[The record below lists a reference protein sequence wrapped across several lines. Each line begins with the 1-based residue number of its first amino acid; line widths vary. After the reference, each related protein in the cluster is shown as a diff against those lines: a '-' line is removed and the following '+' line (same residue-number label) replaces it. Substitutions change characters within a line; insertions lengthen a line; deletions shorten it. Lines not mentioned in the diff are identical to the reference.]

1 MKQGNLVILAA
12 GIASR
17 MRKPSQASLD
27 PIVARD
33 ADEKTKSMIGLGK
46 QHRPFLDYLLHNALQ
61 AGYVDVVIV
70 VGEQD
75 RSIHA
80 YYGEKDR
87 GNTYHGL
94 SVGYAVQRIPEG
106 RRKPVGTADALLQGL
121 LARPDWAGQ
130 QLTVCNSDNLYPV
143 HALRLIRES
152 HSPCALIDFDRDAL
166 EFEQE
171 RIEHFAILITRPDG
185 KLLEITEKPSP
196 AVVERA
202 RDTTGRIGV
211 SMNLFRFSYDL
222 ILPYLKAVPP
232 HPVRHEKELPS
243 AVMLM
248 LRDHPDA
255 MEAIRLS
262 EHVPDLTYRGDI
274 AQVQKFL
281 DREFPQGP
289 FSATG

>member
-1 MKQGNLVILAA
+1 MSQGNLVVLAA

-17 MRKPSQASLD
+17 MRKPSQGSLD
-27 PIVARD
+27 PVTARD

-46 QHRPFLDYLLHNALQ
+46 KHRPFLDYLLHNAHR

-75 RSIHA
+75 RSIRG

-87 GNTYHGL
+87 ANQYHGL
-94 SVGYAVQRIPEG
+94 SISYAVQRIPEG
-106 RRKPVGTADALLQGL
+106 RRKPLGTADALLQGL
-121 LARPDWAGQ
+121 LARPDWEGQ
-130 QLTVCNSDNLYPV
+130 KVTVCNSDNLYSER
-143 HALRLIRES
+143 ALCLIRES

-171 RIEHFAILITRPDG
+171 RIEQFAILITRPDG
-185 KLLEITEKPSP
+185 KLLGITEKPSP
-196 AVVERA
+196 TTVERA
-202 RDTTGRIGV
+202 RDASGRIGV

-222 ILPYLKAVPP
+222 ILPFLKEVPP

-248 LRDHPDA
+248 LREHPDA
-255 MEAIRLS
+255 METIRLS
-262 EHVPDLTYRGDI
+262 EHVPDLTYRSDI
-274 AQVQKFL
+274 ERVRQFL
-281 DREFPQGP
+281 DREFPRGP
-289 FSATG
+289 FDTL